1 MRTKLQV
8 TPSRIPAA
16 QYVRMSD
23 EGQQFSIENQKA
35 AIQDYAQHHGFEV
48 VKTYADAGKSGIVLK
63 HREALREL
71 LQDVLSGD
79 ASYKAILVYD
89 VSRWGRFP
97 NNDEGAHYEFVC
109 TQAGIPLHYCAE
121 SFAND
126 GTPSSSLLKAL
137 KRSMAAEF
145 SRELSDKV
153 FRGKCRLV
161 RMGYWVGGQ
170 AGYGYRRLMISAG
183 GKPKQRMRLGEA
195 KSLITDRVIL
205 VPGSHREIECVRRMF
220 SMVINGRHGAAAIAR
235 DLNQKGFT
243 MNGRPW
249 QDVTV
254 RNILTNPK
262 YAGLNVWHR
271 HTQRLRTKTRLVEP
285 EQWITGPETFFPIV
299 DRATFDKAQAMLPRQ
314 SDRSW
319 SNDEMLKKLRCLLAA
334 KGRLSE
340 TLIRKARGMPGSTT
354 LHKHFGSYRQ
364 MYEMIGYRPPYL
376 DIFKGEEAERTL
388 RLRREIVR
396 RITELFPDK
405 VSASRLPGR
414 SRSILQLTDGPL
426 VSILM
431 CRMVRK
437 RKNGGRL
444 HWLVT
449 PNPAERD
456 CITLL
461 CKVSQARDRV
471 CGYYL
476 FPKIEVKFRR
486 SYERDPWLSGAI
498 RLNELSEF
506 YRAVEEILHSS
517 AGYRDLV

>member
-1 MRTKLQV
+1 
-8 TPSRIPAA
+8 
-16 QYVRMSD
+16 
-23 EGQQFSIENQKA
+23 
-35 AIQDYAQHHGFEV
+35 
-48 VKTYADAGKSGIVLK
+48 
-63 HREALREL
+63 
-71 LQDVLSGD
+71 
-79 ASYKAILVYD
+79 
-89 VSRWGRFP
+89 
-97 NNDEGAHYEFVC
+97 
-109 TQAGIPLHYCAE
+109 
-121 SFAND
+121 
-126 GTPSSSLLKAL
+126 
-137 KRSMAAEF
+137 
-145 SRELSDKV
+145 
-153 FRGKCRLV
+153 
-161 RMGYWVGGQ
+161 
-170 AGYGYRRLMISAG
+170 
-183 GKPKQRMRLGEA
+183 
-195 KSLITDRVIL
+195 
-205 VPGSHREIECVRRMF
+205 
-220 SMVINGRHGAAAIAR
+220 
-235 DLNQKGFT
+235 
-243 MNGRPW
+243 
-249 QDVTV
+249 
-254 RNILTNPK
+254 
-262 YAGLNVWHR
+262 
-271 HTQRLRTKTRLVEP
+271 
-285 EQWITGPETFFPIV
+285 
-299 DRATFDKAQAMLPRQ
+299 MLPRQ

-405 VSASRLPGR
+405 VFASRLPGR

-461 CKVSQARDRV
+461 GKVSQARERV
-471 CGYYL
+471 CSYYL